1 MIKSFFKKFINWSI
15 KEEYNIGF
23 VCNSYKDIINRNPIK
38 IKWMKHKFKDSWF
51 ADPFILDITDSHILL
66 LVEDFYY
73 PIGRG
78 RISLLKVNK
87 ETYICE
93 ERKPILTLDTHLS
106 FPIIFRVGLD
116 VFVYPE
122 SGASGKLKIYK
133 FENES
138 LIEYSTI
145 AEGSFCDAVI
155 TEFFGSKYCFATRL
169 SSSDEETRLQYIYAV
184 DNENQISEQVQCSC
198 FKEKTARNAGDFFK
212 LENKIY
218 RPAQDCRINY
228 GGGIIIQEVE
238 KIADNQFSFK
248 DVCRFNAKF
257 KNLTLGA
264 HTLNSYKGIMVIDA
278 HGYCN
283 PILAKIALFLQEIKI

>member
-1 MIKSFFKKFINWSI
+1 MIKSFIKKIVNWSI

-23 VCNSYKDIINRNPIK
+23 VCNSYKDIINGNPIK
-38 IKWMKHKFKDSWF
+38 IKWMKHKFRDSWF
-51 ADPFILDITDSHILL
+51 ADPFILDVTETHILL

-106 FPIIFRVGLD
+106 FPIIFRVGSD

-133 FENES
+133 YENES
-138 LIEYSTI
+138 LKEFSTI
-145 AEGSFCDAVI
+145 ADGSFCDAVI
-155 TEFFGSKYCFATRL
+155 TDFWGSKYCFTTRP
-169 SSSDEETRLQYIYAV
+169 SSADKETRLQYIYGV
-184 DNENQISEQVQCSC
+184 DNENHILDLVQSFC
-198 FKEKTARNAGDFFK
+198 FDEKIARNAGNFFM

-218 RPAQDCRINY
+218 RPVQDCTVNY
-228 GGGIIIQEVE
+228 GGGIIIQEV
-238 KIADNQFSFK
+238 KKNADDQFSFRNI
-248 DVCRFNAKF
+248 CRFDAKY

-264 HTLNSYKGIMVIDA
+264 HTLNSYKGTIVIDA

-283 PILAKIALFLQEIKI
+283 PTLAKIAHFIDTKI